1 MEQYTVQYIDI
12 EKIKPYYKNPR
23 KNDKA
28 VEAVAKSIQEYG
40 WQQVIVVDKD
50 FVIIAGH
57 TRYKAAL
64 QLGLNKVPVK
74 VADNLS
80 DGQVRAFRLADNKTG
95 ELAEW
100 DNKLLLEELE
110 AIGENLFTGF
120 DFSDIFDDT
129 LDEQDNGV
137 LQENKEGFLY
147 KISFETQDKEKA
159 YKVKKFLENLKNNAE

>member
-1 MEQYTVQYIDI
+1 MEEYSVQWCDI
-12 EKIKPYYKNPR
+12 SKIKPYEKNPR

-28 VEAVAKSIQEYG
+28 VEAVAKSIQQYG
-40 WQQVIVVDKD
+40 WQQAIVVDKN

-64 QLGLNKVPVK
+64 QLGLSKVPVK

-80 DGQVRAFRLADNKTG
+80 DEQVKAFRLADNKTG

-110 AIGENLFTGF
+110 SIGEDLFTGF
-120 DFSDIFDDT
+120 LFSDIFDDT

-159 YKVKKFLENLKNNAE
+159 YKVKEFLESLKDNAE